1 MIYIGIDPG
10 LSGAVGIIDE
20 SYPGKLSSPGP
31 DPQINVFDTPTVLVK
46 AETTKRKYMVGAMA
60 LLLKPYAGRQDV
72 VVVLENV
79 HSMPSQGVASS
90 FSFGEGKGMWE
101 GILGAFDIPFD
112 LVSPQRWKKAIMA
125 DQGKEKSAARFKA
138 AQLFPSLTSQLS
150 RVKDDGRAEA
160 ILMAEYGRRI
170 RQK

>member
-1 MIYIGIDPG
+1 LG
-10 LSGAVGIIDE
+10 LIRAFSGAVGIIE
-20 SYPGKLSSPGP
+20 GTPEAV
-31 DPQINVFDTPTVLVK
+31 QVFDTPTCFVD
-46 AETTKRKYMVGAMA
+46 TKRKYMVGAMA
-60 LLLKPYAGRQDV
+60 LLLKPYANRQDV

-79 HSMPSQGVASS
+79 HSLPKQGVSSS
-90 FSFGEGKGMWE
+90 FCFGEGKGMWE

-160 ILMAEYGRRI
+160 ILMAEYGRRL
-170 RQK
+170 R

>member
-1 MIYIGIDPG
+1 
-10 LSGAVGIIDE
+10 
-20 SYPGKLSSPGP
+20 
-31 DPQINVFDTPTVLVK
+31 
-46 AETTKRKYMVGAMA
+46 MA

-160 ILMAEYGRRI
+160 ILMAEYGRRL
-170 RQK
+170 R

>member
-1 MIYIGIDPG
+1 MG
-10 LSGAVGIIDE
+10 LIRVFSGAVGIIQEDA
-20 SYPGKLSSPGP
+20 LIGP
-31 DPQINVFDTPTVLVK
+31 HGDVDVFSVFDTPTVDV
-46 AETTKRKYMVGAMA
+46 EGKRKYLTASMA
-60 LLLKPYAGRQDV
+60 QLLKPYAYDKGV
-72 VVVLENV
+72 LAVLENV
-79 HSMPSQGVASS
+79 HSMPKQGVSSS
-90 FSFGEGKGMWE
+90 FCFGEGKGMWE

-160 ILMAEYGRRI
+160 ILMAEYGRRL
-170 RQK
+170 R